1 VFQFKIK
8 AFKDLTVDELYA
20 ILQLRETV
28 FVVEQNC
35 VYHDID
41 NIDQVCYH
49 LFSVDQNTE
58 KIIAYTR
65 LVPANIKFD
74 VPAIGRLISD
84 KSYRG
89 KGLGRA
95 LMVKSIEETCRLF
108 NTNVIK
114 ISAQTYLLNFYSSL
128 GFKPISETYDEDGI
142 EHVDMVLEELFN

>member
-1 VFQFKIK
+1 MFQFKIK

-35 VYHDID
+35 IYNDID
-41 NIDQVCYH
+41 NIDQACYH
-49 LFSVDQNTE
+49 LFSEDQNAE

-95 LMVKSIEETCRLF
+95 LMEKSIRETCRIY
-108 NTNVIK
+108 NTSVIK
-114 ISAQTYLLNFYSSL
+114 ISAQTYLLDFYSSL
-128 GFKPISETYDEDGI
+128 GFKSISETYDEDGI
-142 EHVDMVLEELFN
+142 EHVDMVIEKK

>member
-1 VFQFKIK
+1 MFQFKIK

-20 ILQLRETV
+20 ILQLRENV

-35 VYHDID
+35 IYNDID
-41 NIDQVCYH
+41 NVDQVCYH
-49 LFSVDQNTE
+49 LFSVDQNAE

-84 KSYRG
+84 KNYRG

-95 LMVKSIEETCRLF
+95 LMKKSIEETCRIF
-108 NTNVIK
+108 NTSVIK
-114 ISAQTYLLNFYSSL
+114 ISAQTYLLDFYSSL

-142 EHVDMVLEELFN
+142 EHVDMLLEE

>member
-114 ISAQTYLLNFYSSL
+114 ISAQTYLLDFYSSL
-128 GFKPISETYDEDGI
+128 GFKSISQTYDEDGI
-142 EHVDMVLEELFN
+142 EHVDMLYQCDL

>member
-1 VFQFKIK
+1 VYQFKIK

-35 VYHDID
+35 IYNDID
-41 NIDQVCYH
+41 NIDQACYH
-49 LFSVDQNTE
+49 LFSEDQNTE

-84 KSYRG
+84 KNYRG

-95 LMVKSIEETCRLF
+95 LMEKSIEETCRIY
-108 NTNVIK
+108 NTSVIK
-114 ISAQTYLLNFYSSL
+114 ISAQTYLLDFYSSL
-128 GFKPISETYDEDGI
+128 GFKSISETYDEDGI
-142 EHVDMVLEELFN
+142 EHVDMVIEKQ